1 MNIRLER
8 RPVKI
13 LFPPRTKIV
22 IIAVVSPVT
31 TSADLRIHNLVRLLQ
46 AVHTAGEPLTR
57 ADAARLLGIGRNTAG
72 ALVGEL
78 EAAALLHEVP
88 AEATGRGRPTTSLLP
103 HPDGPVAIAADLRE
117 DTWTLARIEVGGR
130 LTELASGE
138 HDRTPAVFA
147 EIRAATRQHAGDR
160 LAALGIA
167 VAGPV
172 RYGRRLHISHLGWD
186 DVDLAAHVGDEW
198 PTLVDNDARL
208 AGLAEARRGALR
220 GIGTALHFHIDFDI
234 GGTLLLGGDAQRGAA
249 NIAGEFGHMPLTGS
263 RLRCRCGTHGCWS
276 LSVGTNALL
285 RHVGQEAGHGRG
297 REAGREI
304 LARAEAGDARASRAV
319 DDNAVALGHGLGALA
334 NALDPE
340 VITLSGLGVELIR
353 LRRDLIDRACAERLM
368 RFRSAEPPRIMAGT
382 VGETSPLRGAAE
394 IVFDT
399 VLTPEWLRTHL
410 PARPTAGQ

>member
-1 MNIRLER
+1 M
-8 RPVKI
+8 
-13 LFPPRTKIV
+13 
-22 IIAVVSPVT
+22 T
-31 TSADLRIHNLVRLLQ
+31 TSADLRIHNLVRLLR
-46 AVHTAGEPLTR
+46 AVHDADEPLTR
-57 ADAARLLGIGRNTAG
+57 AGVARLLGIGRNTAA

-88 AEATGRGRPTTSLLP
+88 AGATGRGRPTTSLLP

-147 EIRAATRQHAGDR
+147 EIRAATRRHAGDR
-160 LAALGIA
+160 LAALGVA

-172 RYGRRLHISHLGWD
+172 RHGRRLHISHLDWD
-186 DVDLAAHVGDEW
+186 DVDLAEHVGDEW
-198 PTLVDNDARL
+198 PTTVDNDARL

-220 GIGTALHFHIDFDI
+220 GAGTALHFHIDFDI
-234 GGTLLLGGDAQRGAA
+234 GGTLLLGGDAQRGAG

-263 RLRCRCGTHGCWS
+263 PLWCRCGVQGCWS
-276 LSVGTNALL
+276 LQVGTNALL

-304 LARAEAGDARASRAV
+304 LARAEAGDARAGRAV
-319 DDNAVALGHGLGALA
+319 DDNAAALGHGLGALA

-340 VITLSGLGVELIR
+340 VITLSGLGVELLR
-353 LRRDLIDRACAERLM
+353 LRRDLIERSCAEKLM
-368 RFRSAEPPRIMAGT
+368 RFRRAEPPSILAGT
-382 VGETSPLRGAAE
+382 VGEASPLRGAAE
-394 IVFDT
+394 LAFDT
-399 VLTPEWLRTHL
+399 ILTPAWLQARL
-410 PARPTAGQ
+410 PARPPAGASARASMTARRP